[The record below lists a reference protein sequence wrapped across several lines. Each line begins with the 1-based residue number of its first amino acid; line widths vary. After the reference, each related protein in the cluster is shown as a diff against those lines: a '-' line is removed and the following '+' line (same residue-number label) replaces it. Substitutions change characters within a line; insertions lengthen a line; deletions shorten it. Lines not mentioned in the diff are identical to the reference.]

1 MADFI
6 AIPLPEEHP
15 LDIIVEDETAK
26 KVSSRGRKKK
36 TTEEAPAPEAV
47 SAE

>member
-6 AIPLPEEHP
+6 AIPLPVENP

-36 TTEEAPAPEAV
+36 VEEAPAEEAA
-47 SAE
+47 SAQ

>member
-6 AIPLPEEHP
+6 AIPLPEENP

-36 TTEEAPAPEAV
+36 TEEAPVETG